1 MKWILNDLTSLLD
14 QHEDTGTRKGRDEG
28 HRKAWLLIP
37 AMSRRQGGRRYGRR
51 PWRFRRGFR
60 RGFRHPG
67 RGVRHEKRWLWRL
80 TSPERDI
87 LWHPVTCQKL
97 NQNVNQK
104 VNQCE
109 PISKKKTME
118 NWLNHV
124 KSWSGSAGL
133 ITRNGPAWPSF
144 LSHQETWDVALSRG
158 QGAKVERADPDF
170 WPHLLTLEI
179 SSGIIYR

>member
-60 RGFRHPG
+60 RPG
-67 RGVRHEKRWLWRL
+67 RGVRHWGRWLWRL
-80 TSPERDI
+80 TSPWRDI
-87 LWHPVTCQKL
+87 LWHPVKL
-97 NQNVNQK
+97 NQCKPMWTNLNQF
-104 VNQCE
+104 QR
-109 PISKKKTME
+109 KTME
-118 NWLNHV
+118 NWFNHV

-133 ITRNGPAWPSF
+133 SGSEPRPRYPRSV
-144 LSHQETWDVALSRG
+144 HALRSISDRI
-158 QGAKVERADPDF
+158 F
-170 WPHLLTLEI
+170 WHLRCLQVNHC
-179 SSGIIYR
+179 R